1 MSITSFE
8 NTQNIQALQI
18 FQDEMDVITS
28 RTFPIAN
35 GYSTC
40 PCGSVVKG
48 IRKHLETGKHQVYEA
63 RLTNSITRYTQ
74 LIATYE
80 QEQEQEEEEP
90 NCHICGQETDVCT
103 CNDEYINYKSYHGQ
117 NGHFE
122 IDDLDENY
130 NQEYIELYIDN
141 NHVDMTDKE
150 AVENLVL
157 NDEECKSLMDQDEHL
172 EFIDIDEVM
181 DIRNELIKHTTI
193 TPDICNII
201 ADYAANFD
209 FNDFFHGMIEDD
221 NINFIIHDI
230 VSIDL
235 CYFSQELCLVFQSRE
250 YRDDH
255 YVYNDGYLHTLNYLG
270 EDEYGNAKYAR
281 QSNRGTP
288 INHFDFNVLDYGR
301 GNFTIQ
307 YKNV

>member
-63 RLTNSITRYTQ
+63 RLTNSITQYTQ

-80 QEQEQEEEEP
+80 QEQEEEEEP
-90 NCHICGQETDVCT
+90 NCHICGQETDACS
-103 CNDEYINYKSYHGQ
+103 CNDEYINFKSYHGG
-117 NGHFE
+117 NGQYPIE
-122 IDDLDENY
+122 DLEDTLH
-130 NQEYIELYIDN
+130 QEYIELFIDT
-141 NHVDMTDKE
+141 NHIDMTDEE
-150 AVENLVL
+150 AVEKLVL
-157 NDEECKSLMDQDEHL
+157 NDQDCEYLIDENEHL
-172 EFIDIDEVM
+172 EFIDTDEVI
-181 DIRNELIKHTTI
+181 DIRNEVIKHTTI
-193 TPDICNII
+193 TPDICDII
-201 ADYAANFD
+201 GDYAANIDFD
-209 FNDFFHGMIEDD
+209 AFYHDMITENKI
-221 NINFIIHDI
+221 NIIRHDI

-235 CYFSQELCLVFQSRE
+235 CYFGHEKYLCLVFQSRE

-255 YVYNDGYLHTLNYLG
+255 YVYNDGYLHTLNYVG

-281 QSNRGTP
+281 QSNRGMP
-288 INHFDFNVLDYGR
+288 INNFNILDYGR

-307 YKNV
+307 YKDL